1 MKKDYYEI
9 LGVPRNA
16 TKEEI
21 KKAYRRLALKYHPDR
36 NKSPEAEEKFKEISE
51 AYAVLSD
58 DEKRRLYDMYGH
70 AGIDSRYSQ
79 EDIFKGVNFEDIFSD
94 IGFGFG
100 DIFDFFFGGGRRA
113 KSSPRRGQDLRI
125 DIEISLEEAY
135 RGGEKLISF
144 YKFESCRACNGTG
157 AAPQGLAA
165 CPECGGSGTVGY
177 TRRTP
182 FGVFSQ
188 YTTCSRCGGRGRVIT
203 KPCRECGGDGRV
215 RVERKL
221 KVKIPAGIESGARL
235 KVAGEGEAGEG
246 GAPPGDLYIVVHVK
260 EHKLFRREGDNLF
273 VDVPIGFSQAAL
285 GGEIEVPTLDGK
297 AKLKIPSGTQT
308 HTIFK
313 LRGKGM
319 PRIHGGKGDLY
330 VRVIVKTP
338 EKLTPE
344 MRKLFERLAELENS
358 RKKGVFE
365 KLVGEVKSRLS

>member
-79 EDIFKGVNFEDIFSD
+79 EDIFRGVNFEDIFSD
-94 IGFGFG
+94 LGFGN
-100 DIFDFFFGGGRRA
+100 IFDFFFGGRHRDRPKKG
-113 KSSPRRGQDLRI
+113 PDLRI
-125 DIEISLEEAY
+125 DISITLEEAY
-135 RGGEKLISF
+135 KGGEKLIRFS
-144 YKFESCRACNGTG
+144 KFEVCGSCSGSG
-157 AAPQGLAA
+157 AAPGGMAT
-165 CPECGGSGTVGY
+165 CPECGGSGNIGY

-188 YTTCSRCGGRGRVIT
+188 YTTCSRCGGSGRVIV
-203 KPCRECGGDGRV
+203 KPCRECGGSGRI

-235 KVAGEGEAGEG
+235 RVPGEGEAGKD

-260 EHKLFRREGDNLF
+260 EHELFRREGDNLF
-273 VDVPIGFSQAAL
+273 VDVPISFSQAAL
-285 GGEIEVPTLDGK
+285 GGEIEVPTLDGS
-297 AKLKIPSGTQT
+297 ARLNIPAGTQT
-308 HTIFK
+308 HTVFK
-313 LRGKGM
+313 LRGRGM
-319 PRIHGGKGDLY
+319 PRIRGGKGDLY

-358 RKKGVFE
+358 KKKGVFE
-365 KLVGEVKSRLS
+365 RIAREVKSRLG